1 MAGEHGLISASSFIY
16 LFLEWRQIFS
26 SHSRENI
33 PLLSGGHSG
42 ELFCR
47 RRQKKKKLL
56 DVLERRELDTCKEI
70 GVEEVR
76 NAVNCAREPV

>member
-1 MAGEHGLISASSFIY
+1 METNIFIAQY
-16 LFLEWRQIFS
+16 
-26 SHSRENI
+26 RENI

-47 RRQKKKKLL
+47 RRQKKMLL

-76 NAVNCAREPV
+76 NAVNCARERV